1 MTRGGLALAVLVA
14 SGCSED
20 DGPLARD
27 TVASLARTPGNAI
40 GYGRTGIYDA
50 MYLAGLIADDATLSD
65 ADCNCP
71 VVTLDLVG
79 SASLC
84 TLDIAMQ
91 MMRSLGIAQNDGV
104 MVLRVDPVEL
114 SGPLDQDG
122 TFAIGAVD
130 SLTLLGGSG
139 VRVSRIDGEFDDAG
153 VLLGEYRQRIDGD
166 FAETTV
172 DCEESF
178 SIEAVPR

>member
-1 MTRGGLALAVLVA
+1 MTRGLALALLVA
-14 SGCSED
+14 SGCAED

-27 TVASLARTPGNAI
+27 TVASLARTPGDAI

-50 MYLAGLIADDATLSD
+50 TLSD
-65 ADCNCP
+65 AECDCP

-84 TLDIAMQ
+84 TLDIQMQ
-91 MMRSLGIAQNDGV
+91 MSRSLGIAQNDGI

-153 VLLGEYRQRIDGD
+153 VLLGEYRRRIDGD
-166 FAETTV
+166 FAEATV

-178 SIEAVPR
+178 SVRAFPR

>member
-27 TVASLARTPGNAI
+27 TVASLARTPGDAI

-50 MYLAGLIADDATLSD
+50 RLSD
-65 ADCNCP
+65 AECDCP
-71 VVTLDLVG
+71 VVTLDLIG

-91 MMRSLGIAQNDGV
+91 MNRSIGIAQNDGV

-122 TFAIGAVD
+122 TFSIGAVD

-139 VRVSRIDGEFDDAG
+139 VRVSRIDGEFDENG
-153 VLLGEYRQRIDGD
+153 ILLGEYRQRIDGD
-166 FAETTV
+166 FAEATV

-178 SIEAVPR
+178 SVEAVPR